1 MGSGLAAASDATV
14 AALRHRGASGAAAEV
29 APATPLAGQ
38 GFLPGLMTNSSAAV
52 DEHRR
57 KAGIP
62 SGGSGD
68 GELSSSEGSAG
79 FSSPRISRRMPAIS
93 PRAASM
99 RAMPV
104 TQNSHLQ
111 VPSWTVMDHSC
122 IPARASAKPSSQQPH
137 SCSQPSWLV
146 SAIRRQLGAAA
157 HRSA

>member
-29 APATPLAGQ
+29 APATPLSGQ
-38 GFLPGLMTNSSAAV
+38 GFLPGLMANSSAAV

-57 KAGIP
+57 RVRTV
-62 SGGSGD
+62 SSSV
-68 GELSSSEGSAG
+68 SSSERSAG
-79 FSSPRISRRMPAIS
+79 FRSPRISRRMPTIS
-93 PRAASM
+93 PSAASM

-111 VPSWTVMDHSC
+111 MPSWTVMDHSC

>member
-1 MGSGLAAASDATV
+1 MGSVLAAASDATV

-52 DEHRR
+52 DEPAGRR
-57 KAGIP
+57 VSPPAGP
-62 SGGSGD
+62 GTM
-68 GELSSSEGSAG
+68 SSSDGSAG

>member
-38 GFLPGLMTNSSAAV
+38 GFLPGLMANSSAAV

-57 KAGIP
+57 RAGP
-62 SGGSGD
+62 GTV
-68 GELSSSEGSAG
+68 SSSERSAG

-111 VPSWTVMDHSC
+111 MPSWTVMDHSC